1 MFWIRSGLQSM
12 SISDWL
18 TAGPAV
24 AAEPSATLE
33 DAREAMLDAL
43 GETGGRRRLTILL
56 RIQKASDARDLWEL
70 RTDVMNAV
78 AQAHG
83 EWEGRRRLEHVT
95 ACFEGLLPVAALTSA
110 RGRHRMA
117 SARP

>member
-1 MFWIRSGLQSM
+1 MFWIRSGLQHM

-24 AAEPSATLE
+24 AADPSAALE
-33 DAREAMLDAL
+33 EAREALLEAL
-43 GETGGRRRLTILL
+43 GDAGGRKRATLAL
-56 RIQKASDARDLWEL
+56 RVRNAVDARTLWEL

-83 EWEGRRRLEHVT
+83 EWEGRRRLEQVT
-95 ACFEGLLPVAALTSA
+95 AKFEGLLPVAHLTSV
-110 RGRHRMA
+110 RRRTRMA
-117 SARP
+117 AATP